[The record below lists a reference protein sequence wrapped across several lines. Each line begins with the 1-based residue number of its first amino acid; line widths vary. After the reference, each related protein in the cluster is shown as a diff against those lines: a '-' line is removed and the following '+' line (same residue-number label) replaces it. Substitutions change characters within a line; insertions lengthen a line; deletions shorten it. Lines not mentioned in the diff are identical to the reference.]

1 MMDKILAIVVTHN
14 GIGWMDRCLGS
25 LESSSFKTDTLV
37 VDNCSTD
44 GTPDYIAEHFP
55 DAILFRGKENIG
67 FGAANNI
74 GLRYALENGYDFVY
88 LLNQDA
94 WVKKDT
100 IATLHDS
107 WNKAYGVLSPVQ
119 VDAKGKMDANFRKKC
134 GKYLREAGDSVDGD
148 RLIVRVP
155 FVMAAHWLMSR
166 KAIET
171 TGGFSPAFKQYGE
184 DDNYLD
190 RMHWHGLRSG
200 VVPAAEGVHDRSDRK
215 TSREDRMR
223 LKCVSTVI
231 KLSDPGRSFLF
242 RSLVEPLELIGMT
255 VKNFSLV
262 PVRFIP
268 ELTARYKELKT
279 LRKASRKDGAFL

>member
-1 MMDKILAIVVTHN
+1 MDRILTIVVTHN

-25 LESSSFKTDTLV
+25 LESSSLKTDIFV

-44 GTPDYIAEHFP
+44 GTPDYISEHFP
-55 DAILFRGKENIG
+55 DANLFRSKENPG

-94 WVKKDT
+94 WVEKNT
-100 IATLHDS
+100 IATLLDC
-107 WNKAYGVLSPVQ
+107 WNKDYGVLSPVQ

-134 GKYLREAGDSVDGD
+134 GKYLKKAGDTVDGD
-148 RLIVRVP
+148 RLIVRIP

-166 KAIET
+166 ESIET
-171 TGGFSPAFKQYGE
+171 VGGFSPAFRQYGE

-190 RMHWHGLRSG
+190 RMHWHGLKSG
-200 VVPAAEGVHDRSDRK
+200 IVPTAEGVHDRSDRK
-215 TSREDRMR
+215 TSRGERMR
-223 LKCVSTVI
+223 LKCISTVV
-231 KLSDPGRSFLF
+231 KLSDPGRSFLI
-242 RSLVEPLELIGMT
+242 RSLVEPLELIGMA
-255 VKNFSLV
+255 VKNLSLV
-262 PVRFIP
+262 PIRFIP

-279 LRKASRKDGAFL
+279 LRKASMKDGAFL